1 MDAQRGKVRRGIYRG
16 RSSSAVRIPVV
27 RFMAVHSLSVIQCG
41 RAARHER
48 VQKLEMAAWV
58 LRFHGFYSFYRS
70 AAACTRKLFTNSPDD
85 ASPLFPPP
93 PPPHRRACAGCV
105 TPARPDGAPSVPPR
119 HPPAPRPPRSPRFA
133 ARKRRCGGGFCGGCS
148 GQKQKNVGAKRTLL
162 RRGGGDKGTR
172 TPDFC
177 IANAALYQLSYIPKP
192 TVCHASQPV
201 YHTTVRGKMQEI
213 IYAVY
218 SFFPA
223 RPSRAAMRTPP
234 MPRRSSAR
242 A

>member
-85 ASPLFPPP
+85 ASPLFPPR
-93 PPPHRRACAGCV
+93 HRRACAGCV

-133 ARKRRCGGGFCGGCS
+133 ARKRRCGGV
-148 GQKQKNVGAKRTLL
+148 NA
-162 RRGGGDKGTR
+162 RRFHHK
-172 TPDFC
+172 
-177 IANAALYQLSYIPKP
+177 
-192 TVCHASQPV
+192 
-201 YHTTVRGKMQEI
+201 
-213 IYAVY
+213 
-218 SFFPA
+218 
-223 RPSRAAMRTPP
+223 
-234 MPRRSSAR
+234 
-242 A
+242 